1 MLLKD
6 LLTGRSML
14 QKVAVVDGDIE
25 LTYAELMSQA
35 DRCRKVIHSVSKERA
50 HISIFMPNSASY
62 VTAYCAILL
71 AGCVVVPLYHKSTK
85 QEIEHAVNAC
95 DVQILLTNSDY
106 ISKLDEAVF
115 AKRLTVINID
125 SLSIHVCGA
134 DKGIALPHS
143 PQNVSVML
151 GTSGSTSDPKRVML
165 SDNNLLENA
174 KSIINSLRYTEDE
187 RILAVLPLTFASGN
201 TSQLIVSLLLSAT
214 LYIYHGIIH
223 PKFFFSAVHKYGIT
237 STTIVPSI
245 LKILMAD
252 GGDHT
257 KECESLRVICFGGG
271 PTDSKTIEQIKS
283 SKLRDKFVHMYG
295 QTESSTRISHLHLNT
310 ELDKLP
316 SVGKPLLNIDA
327 KIDVSETDGRS
338 GEILVSGPNVMLGYY
353 KEQNSPVR
361 DGWLHTGDIGYMDE
375 EGYLYITGRIKNIII
390 CSGMNIQAEEVEDTL
405 CKHPKVKDA
414 VVYGVTDEQ
423 HGELPVANVVLQDNT
438 VLGEDELRTYCKN
451 KLSDYKIPTRIH
463 IVKEL
468 DRTYN
473 GKVSRN
479 IVERSN

>member
-6 LLTGRSML
+6 LLAERSML
-14 QKVAVVDGDIE
+14 QKVAVVDGEIE
-25 LTYAELMSQA
+25 LTYAELMSRA
-35 DRCRKVIHSVSKERA
+35 DRCREVIHSVSKERA

-62 VTAYCAILL
+62 VTAYCAILS

-85 QEIEHAVNAC
+85 QEIERAVDAC
-95 DVQILLTNSDY
+95 DVQILLTNSEY
-106 ISKLDEAVF
+106 ISKLDEVVF
-115 AKRLTVINID
+115 ARSLTVIDID
-125 SLSIHVCGA
+125 SLSIKVYGA
-134 DKGIALPHS
+134 DKDTALPHS
-143 PQNVSVML
+143 TKNVAVTL

-165 SDNNLLENA
+165 SDENLLENA
-174 KSIINSLRYTEDE
+174 KSIIHSLQYTEDE

-223 PKFFFSAVHKYGIT
+223 PKFFFSAIHKYGIT

-252 GGDHT
+252 GTDHT
-257 KECESLRVICFGGG
+257 KECENLRVICFGGG
-271 PTDSKTIEQIKS
+271 PTDLKTIEQIKN

-295 QTESSTRISHLHLNT
+295 QTEGSTRISHLHLNT

-316 SVGKPLLNIDA
+316 SVGKPLFNIDV
-327 KIDVSETDGRS
+327 KVDVSETDGKS

-353 KEQNSPVR
+353 KEQKSPIQ

-390 CSGMNIQAEEVEDTL
+390 CSGMNIQVEEVEDIL
-405 CKHPKVKDA
+405 FQHPFIKDA
-414 VVYGVTDEQ
+414 VVFGIPDEQ
-423 HGELPVANVVLQDNT
+423 HGEPPVANVVLQDNA
-438 VLGEDELRTYCKN
+438 VLSEDELRTYCKS
-451 KLSDYKIPTRIH
+451 KLSDFKIPARIH

-479 IVERSN
+479 IAERNN